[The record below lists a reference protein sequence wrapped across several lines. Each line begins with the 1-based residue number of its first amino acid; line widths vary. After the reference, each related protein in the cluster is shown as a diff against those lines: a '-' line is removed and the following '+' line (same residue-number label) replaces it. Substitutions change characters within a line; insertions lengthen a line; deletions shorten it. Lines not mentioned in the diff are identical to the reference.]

1 MSKEKRISGKF
12 RKWCHILHRDLSFF
26 FAGVILIYAFS
37 GIMLNHKRDFNSD
50 YSITQKEYRIAGN
63 FPKAKADFSKAYVLG
78 VYQRRLVAD
87 GEHRDGGGLLRIG
100 EKTPYIEQ
108 SQSIALQPEPELDD
122 LLGHFCR
129 VAHRHHPHGACHA

>member
-1 MSKEKRISGKF
+1 M
-12 RKWCHILHRDLSFF
+12 
-26 FAGVILIYAFS
+26 
-37 GIMLNHKRDFNSD
+37 
-50 YSITQKEYRIAGN
+50 
-63 FPKAKADFSKAYVLG
+63 

-108 SQSIALQPEPELDD
+108 SQPIALQPEPELDD